1 LRALRRARKRRQ
13 RNKNMLFKL
22 IGNLIIATV
31 ALQLI
36 PGTWTEAIENRE
48 ANPEIIMGRLLWN
61 QDFAQSEDLR
71 TAFSEGNDSAPIK
84 VREESLGVR
93 VSAASVIVVDAAS
106 GKILYEKDSDTPR
119 SIASLT
125 KLMTALVFLET
136 EPNWEEAVNVGSCG
150 QFAYGK
156 IKIKDIF
163 SAALVASD
171 NCAARELARQTGLSG
186 NEFARAMNHRA
197 ESLGLS
203 KTNFSDPTGL
213 DAKNISTALEVAK
226 ILREILNWPK
236 ARNAASQFYYEF
248 SSTAGRPYYAK
259 STDDLL
265 WSFIH
270 KYPYEIVGGKTGTLG
285 EAGYC
290 LALAVEKDGNE
301 VIVVTL
307 KNKSDYLRFHDA
319 KSLAHWAFSVYEW
332 PESYD

>member
-1 LRALRRARKRRQ
+1 
-13 RNKNMLFKL
+13 
-22 IGNLIIATV
+22 
-31 ALQLI
+31 
-36 PGTWTEAIENRE
+36 
-48 ANPEIIMGRLLWN
+48 
-61 QDFAQSEDLR
+61 
-71 TAFSEGNDSAPIK
+71 
-84 VREESLGVR
+84 
-93 VSAASVIVVDAAS
+93 
-106 GKILYEKDSDTPR
+106 
-119 SIASLT
+119 SLT

-136 EPNWEEAVNVGSCG
+136 EPNWEETVSVGSCG

-156 IKIKDIF
+156 IKTKDIF
-163 SAALVASD
+163 SAALIASD
-171 NCAARELARQTGLSG
+171 NCAARELARQTGL
-186 NEFARAMNHRA
+186 NEVDFAQAMNQKA
-197 ESLGLS
+197 KSLGLS

-226 ILREILNWPK
+226 ILREILDWPK

-248 SSTAGRPYYAK
+248 SSSAGKHYYAK

-307 KNKSDYLRFHDA
+307 NNKSDYLRFQDA
-319 KSLAHWAFSVYEW
+319 KSLTHWAFNTYEW
-332 PESYD
+332 PEKND